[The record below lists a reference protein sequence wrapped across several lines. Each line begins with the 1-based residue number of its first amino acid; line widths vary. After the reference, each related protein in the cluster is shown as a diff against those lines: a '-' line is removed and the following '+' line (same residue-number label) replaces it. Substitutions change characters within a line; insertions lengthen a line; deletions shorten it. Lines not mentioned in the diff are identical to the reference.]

1 MVNKHEI
8 AYLRLVHGCFNLTI
22 VLFFIFQAWLGLRIR
37 NKRKAK
43 QSPPFS
49 MIRRHRKI
57 GPVLIPVGVLGF
69 LSGWALIYSDVG
81 YLFKYPLH
89 SITGLIIALLL
100 LVTYPVSR
108 SIRAGE
114 SLWRERHYWL
124 GLFIMCLYGI
134 QAFLGIG
141 ILF

>member
-1 MVNKHEI
+1 MVGTHDFV
-8 AYLRLVHGCFNLTI
+8 YLRIAHGCFNLAI

-37 NKRKAK
+37 KQRKAQK
-43 QSPPFS
+43 APPFS
-49 MIRRHRKI
+49 IIRRHRTF

-69 LSGWALIYSDVG
+69 LSGWILIYADSG

-89 SITGLIIALLL
+89 STTGLVIALLL
-100 LVTYPVSR
+100 LITYPVSR
-108 SIRAGE
+108 SIRAGG
-114 SLWRERHYWL
+114 SPWRERHYLL
-124 GLFIMCLYGI
+124 GLLIICLYGI